1 MATPETIIDLRVN
14 EKLTMRGIA
23 ARCGISHE
31 RVRQILQ
38 AHDIDTRRLS
48 MTKRPRKVRVGY
60 ELDPERV
67 QKIYGCTLDE
77 VREIQDGVWL
87 SAANSPARLYK
98 IHRKRYRENPGWELT
113 FPQWWDLWRLRWRSR
128 DTKQLVMVP
137 ADPAQPMSTDNA
149 TIITRKELMVRH
161 WKDRKAS

>member
-14 EKLTMRGIA
+14 EKLTMRSIA
-23 ARCGISHE
+23 SRCGISHE

-38 AHDIDTRRLS
+38 AHDVDTRRLTNNKR
-48 MTKRPRKVRVGY
+48 TKKVRVGY

-67 QKIYGCTLDE
+67 RKIYGCSLEE
-77 VREIQDGVWL
+77 VRAIQDGVWL

-113 FPQWWDLWRLRWRSR
+113 FPQWWDLWCRKWRSR

-137 ADPAQPMSTDNA
+137 VDPTIPMSPNNSE
-149 TIITRKELMVRH
+149 IITRKELMTRH
-161 WKDRKAS
+161 WKDRKAK